1 MERGNDH
8 SPIGDPERIS
18 EIGKKFQLKRQTR
31 INLYEIVMTIGL
43 TMGGF
48 LLATRNL
55 LGIGFIIAGLF
66 SYMQIGKIISRDNA
80 VPFYKNKI
88 RYTGLDPTNS
98 EEEAEKCLYCSTEEE
113 NPLDPH
119 E

>member
-1 MERGNDH
+1 MSKRGMFKH

-18 EIGKKFQLKRQTR
+18 EIGKKFQIKRQTR

-88 RYTGLDPTNS
+88 RYTGLDKDIDKDRCDETRCYHKHYN
-98 EEEAEKCLYCSTEEE
+98 E
-113 NPLDPH
+113 
-119 E
+119 

>member
-1 MERGNDH
+1 MKLK
-8 SPIGDPERIS
+8 I
-18 EIGKKFQLKRQTR
+18 KRQTR
-31 INLYEIVMTIGL
+31 INLYEMVMTIGL

-80 VPFYKNKI
+80 VPFYKNRIHYSFKK
-88 RYTGLDPTNS
+88 N
-98 EEEAEKCLYCSTEEE
+98 E
-113 NPLDPH
+113 
-119 E
+119 